1 MTYRIEQQKQPIS
14 VYTRWLGFF
23 FLSLIVGALH
33 IGAIG
38 SLLRIIGFI
47 PIGIWLFSRRT
58 ARFSRPIF
66 WSFLFVLWVSL
77 TTIWSIDHAHSFS
90 RSVSQVSFLLLLL
103 SAASYRFSS
112 HEIAYLKKCLVWGSR
127 ITAIIVLISSD
138 FILGRIYLNG
148 IVQEDPNYLC
158 AYFSFAL
165 VMAMISLVSG
175 GAKGWMRLIYI
186 VELLVYAYI
195 ILGTGSRGGLFA
207 IVAAVAIVILF
218 TPPQNHKTPH
228 LFRRILVV
236 AVLFAVAYIAT
247 TFIEKDILLRF
258 SLQEIEESNGTGRY
272 DIWDSAL
279 DSFAH
284 ANVLRQLI
292 GFGTGTARD
301 ITYLSGFSFP
311 RHSVFHNM
319 FIESLLEVGVFGL
332 VLYFMHVFSFFG
344 AALKRRDVFCI
355 AIMTC
360 MIVLSL
366 STSIYT
372 FKPYWNIMLF
382 ILCLQGQL
390 DPDEEEASETEPSSE
405 PERIESER
413 LYEN

>member
-1 MTYRIEQQKQPIS
+1 MRYRIEQQKEPIS

-47 PIGIWLFSRRT
+47 PIAIWLLNRRS
-58 ARFSRPIF
+58 ARFSRPII

-77 TTIWSIDHAHSFS
+77 TSIWSIEQSHSFS
-90 RSVSQVSFLLLLL
+90 RSISQISFLLLLL
-103 SAASYRFSS
+103 SATSYRFSS
-112 HEIAYLKKCLVWGSR
+112 HEIDYLKKCLVWGSR
-127 ITAIIVLISSD
+127 ITAVTVLVSAD
-138 FILGRIYLNG
+138 YILGRIYLNG

-165 VMAMISLVSG
+165 VMAMMSLVSG
-175 GAKGWMRLIYI
+175 GAKGWMRLVYI
-186 VELLVYAYI
+186 LELIVYAYI
-195 ILGTGSRGGLFA
+195 ILGSGSRGGLFA
-207 IVAAVAIVILF
+207 IVAAVAVAILF

-236 AVLFAVAYIAT
+236 AVLVAAAYIAT

-258 SLQEIEESNGTGRY
+258 SLQEIEESNGTGRF

-284 ANVLRQLI
+284 SNVLRQLI
-292 GFGTGTARD
+292 GFGTGTAKD

-319 FIESLLEVGVFGL
+319 FIESLLEAGVFGL
-332 VLYFMHVFSFFG
+332 ALYIMHIFSFFG
-344 AALKRRDVFCI
+344 SALKRRDVFCI
-355 AIMTC
+355 ATMIC

-382 ILCLQGQL
+382 ILCLQGYE
-390 DPDEEEASETEPSSE
+390 PDEETDPYGYDKPPYGEDEPPMEE
-405 PERIESER
+405 PT
-413 LYEN
+413 